1 MLIIF
6 CKCFFP
12 DKEQPRFEKVV
23 FVPALLLLVV
33 SLLRVT
39 KELVLSRVGKGVV
52 FGVWYH
58 VLVKLGRILRGNAV
72 FFKKKVENVL

>member
-12 DKEQPRFEKVV
+12 DKEQPRFEKVL

-33 SLLRVT
+33 SLLRIT
-39 KELVLSRVGKGVV
+39 KELVLSWVGKGVV
-52 FGVWYH
+52 FWSVVSCFGQI
-58 VLVKLGRILRGNAV
+58 GANFEGECC
-72 FFKKKVENVL
+72 FF